1 MLRISQNTVHSV
13 VDVASLGF
21 IIAAVIFTA
30 SVATYVEYDMY
41 LAVVNIF
48 LITLIALSW
57 AISFGLKLAKFDYTL
72 VIKEIQ
78 SIALIASLG
87 FCLTAGLQ
95 FLILKAAT
103 KMAIA
108 EVWGSKMFYGA
119 AAIAEECFF
128 RMLLLTLFM
137 RLLKNYL
144 LASIF
149 VSGAIFTP
157 YHAAVYGLANPFIAL
172 AVFTSSMIL
181 CLVYVFSG
189 YRLTVSMLVHFA
201 INILGG

>member
-1 MLRISQNTVHSV
+1 MLRMGRNTVHSV

-48 LITLIALSW
+48 LITLIALSF
-57 AISFGLKLAKFDYTL
+57 AISFGLKFAKFDYTL
-72 VIKEIQ
+72 VIKELQ

-103 KMAIA
+103 KMAITD
-108 EVWGSKMFYGA
+108 VWGSNAFHATARKLSSSQHIRKRSNFHALSCSG
-119 AAIAEECFF
+119 
-128 RMLLLTLFM
+128 LW
-137 RLLKNYL
+137 
-144 LASIF
+144 ASKSIHSI
-149 VSGAIFTP
+149 SGL
-157 YHAAVYGLANPFIAL
+157 YK
-172 AVFTSSMIL
+172 
-181 CLVYVFSG
+181 
-189 YRLTVSMLVHFA
+189 
-201 INILGG
+201 